1 MTRTSTPTLISH
13 GRVITA
19 SDDYVADVLMQD
31 GVITAI
37 GRQLTVGEDVAVVD
51 ATGLYVLPGGV
62 DTHVHLE
69 NVIGPT
75 ITCDA
80 FASGTKA
87 AAFGGTTTIVDFA
100 LQTAADS
107 PLGAIARAQR
117 SAEAQVNIDYSLH
130 CIVTRVDKQVL
141 ADVRHAMRHEGVTS
155 FKMFMA
161 YPGVMMADDAAIFQ
175 MLRQVGAD
183 GGMVA
188 LHAENGTVIDL
199 LIQEALEAGHTS
211 PRYHALT
218 RPARIEGEATH
229 RCIRLAELAEA
240 PIYFVHVSSNQALK
254 HIVAARDEGIP
265 VFSETC
271 PHYLLFDDS
280 VYDNDD
286 FETAK
291 YVMTPP
297 LRKPD
302 DQKHLWRAL
311 RYDDLQVI
319 ATDHCPFCMKE
330 GHRRRTRCRPAR
342 PARRQAPHQRLLGH
356 AAGLHPAQPGRAHLA
371 VCRRQHRPVRA
382 VHADRRQLP
391 GLRLRAGG
399 RLLRHLV
406 TAVLH
411 RGFSLERQ
419 EMLRFRDAGG
429 RRDRES
435 GGGAGPMTCRAVA
448 FARLLRAFRSSRFVG
463 PQQPRSPRRVPHHR
477 SEPLRLLFVR
487 QVAQPGQRD
496 EAGAR
501 HQGPHALRLLR
512 RHGTVVGTDH
522 QGQAR
527 AQAREVALQRAQV
540 PLGHHAERAGGMAGA
555 AQQSAIKL
563 GTGRVQG

>member
-1 MTRTSTPTLISH
+1 VSGSTLIRN

-19 SDDYVADVLMQD
+19 SDDYVADVLMQG
-31 GVITAI
+31 GVIRSV
-37 GRQLTVGEDVAVVD
+37 GKQLEVGDGVAVVD

-75 ITCDA
+75 VTCDT
-80 FASGTKA
+80 FASGTRA

-117 SAEAQVNIDYSLH
+117 NAEPQVNIDYSLH
-130 CIVTRVDKQVL
+130 VIVTRVDAQVL

-161 YPGVMMADDAAIFQ
+161 YPGVMMSDDAAIFQ

-188 LHAENGTVIDL
+188 LHAENGTVIEL
-199 LIQEALEAGHTS
+199 LIKEALAAGHTS

-218 RPARIEGEATH
+218 RPAILEGEATH
-229 RCIRLAELAEA
+229 RGIRLAELAEA
-240 PIYFVHVSSNQALK
+240 PIYFVHVSSNRALE
-254 HIVAARDEGIP
+254 HIVAARDQGIP
-265 VFSETC
+265 VFAETC

-291 YVMTPP
+291 FVMTPP
-297 LRKPD
+297 VRKPD

-330 GHRRRTRCRPAR
+330 GHLGYRLQKMRGKDDFSLIPNGAPGIETRLVSLFDIGVMQGRLSLNRFVQLTSTTPAKLFGLFPKKGTIAVGSDADIVLFDPVATQTVHAHSLHGHCDYTLLEGRTLRGRVEKVFLRGELIVDGPAWR
-342 PARRQAPHQRLLGH
+342 
-356 AAGLHPAQPGRAHLA
+356 GREGMGRF
-371 VCRRQHRPVRA
+371 VPRGQVRA
-382 VHADRRQLP
+382 
-391 GLRLRAGG
+391 
-399 RLLRHLV
+399 
-406 TAVLH
+406 
-411 RGFSLERQ
+411 F
-419 EMLRFRDAGG
+419 
-429 RRDRES
+429 
-435 GGGAGPMTCRAVA
+435 
-448 FARLLRAFRSSRFVG
+448 
-463 PQQPRSPRRVPHHR
+463 
-477 SEPLRLLFVR
+477 
-487 QVAQPGQRD
+487 
-496 EAGAR
+496 
-501 HQGPHALRLLR
+501 
-512 RHGTVVGTDH
+512 
-522 QGQAR
+522 
-527 AQAREVALQRAQV
+527 
-540 PLGHHAERAGGMAGA
+540 
-555 AQQSAIKL
+555 
-563 GTGRVQG
+563 

>member
-1 MTRTSTPTLISH
+1 MNKTLIRG

-19 SDDYVADVLMQD
+19 TDDYVADVLMQD
-31 GVITAI
+31 GVIEAI
-37 GRQLTVGEDVAVVD
+37 GRQLVVGEDVAVVD

-75 ITCDA
+75 ITCDT
-80 FASGTKA
+80 FASGTRA

-130 CIVTRVDKQVL
+130 CIVTRVDEQVL

-161 YPGVMMADDAAIFQ
+161 YPGVMMADDAAIFR
-175 MLRQVGAD
+175 MLRQVGGD

-199 LIQEALEAGHTS
+199 LIKEALEAGHTS

-218 RPARIEGEATH
+218 RPAIMEGEATH
-229 RCIRLAELAEA
+229 RGIRLAELAEA
-240 PIYFVHVSSNQALK
+240 PIYFVHVSSNHALK
-254 HIVAARDEGIP
+254 HIVTARDEGIP
-265 VFSETC
+265 VFAETC

-286 FETAK
+286 VGTAR

-297 LRKPD
+297 LRTTQ
-302 DQKHLWRAL
+302 DQQHLWRAL

-330 GHRRRTRCRPAR
+330 GHLGYRQQKMRGKDDFSLIPNGAPGIETRLPSLFDIGVMQGELSLNRFVQLTSTTPAKLFGLFPKKGTIAVGSDADVVLFDPLGERTIHAHELHGNCDYTLLEGRTLRGR
-342 PARRQAPHQRLLGH
+342 VEKVFLRGQMIVDGPHWLGR
-356 AAGLHPAQPGRAHLA
+356 GGMGRF
-371 VCRRQHRPVRA
+371 VPRGEVRA
-382 VHADRRQLP
+382 
-391 GLRLRAGG
+391 
-399 RLLRHLV
+399 
-406 TAVLH
+406 
-411 RGFSLERQ
+411 F
-419 EMLRFRDAGG
+419 
-429 RRDRES
+429 
-435 GGGAGPMTCRAVA
+435 
-448 FARLLRAFRSSRFVG
+448 
-463 PQQPRSPRRVPHHR
+463 
-477 SEPLRLLFVR
+477 
-487 QVAQPGQRD
+487 
-496 EAGAR
+496 
-501 HQGPHALRLLR
+501 
-512 RHGTVVGTDH
+512 
-522 QGQAR
+522 
-527 AQAREVALQRAQV
+527 
-540 PLGHHAERAGGMAGA
+540 
-555 AQQSAIKL
+555 
-563 GTGRVQG
+563 